1 MNQTTEKGLEFNGR
15 LPLSVEAP
23 VQVPSAQELVLTN
36 TGNEQLLKTVT
47 LLEEK
52 VDADDDDEVL
62 QELKRQDMKI
72 NMLLDMLGTLLIQN
86 NAIPP
91 SRELTLTD
99 SWMRIKD
106 GSTAHTEGDCCVK
119 LYINAAIPRPLVLYG
134 KLKKDPDPAYVQ
146 ISFQGMSPSLVNAL
160 DKYIFRFHRRMVASS
175 RTA

>member
-15 LPLSVEAP
+15 LPLSVDTA
-23 VQVPSAQELVLTN
+23 VQVPSAQELVLIN

-52 VDADDDDEVL
+52 VDADEDDEIL

-72 NMLLDMLGTLLIQN
+72 NMLLDMLSTLLIQN

-91 SRELTLTD
+91 SREITLTD
-99 SWMRIKD
+99 SWIRIKD
-106 GSTAHTEGDCCVK
+106 LDAVQAEGDCCLK
-119 LYINAAIPRPLVLYG
+119 LYINASIPRPLVLYG
-134 KLKKDPDPAYVQ
+134 SLQKDSDSTYVQ
-146 ISFQGMSPSLVNAL
+146 IRFQGMSPSLVNAL